1 MTPEPRWVCRRP
13 RLDER
18 CRGPQAASEPP
29 QKHGRP
35 CTDGAVTSCARWQNF
50 LGRLGDE
57 WMANAHKSSLEVRS
71 KPPGQLIERTSRR
84 HCRRQSARS
93 ASMKKCSP
101 SARQRSGIRD
111 DTARKGRGRRKTP
124 ARQCD
129 GRREAFPESRS
140 RHKKASPFARK
151 GAHGAPQS
159 SSFRSVR
166 TMRPSPTAISRC
178 SFRVWPYHQHCAPL
192 VWEHAR
198 ACATFKAARFGR
210 KLPAWKGVPRGWAF
224 VVEPLRYPLF
234 RSHPYRFGPNS
245 GRAACSIA
253 RGDWGEPVVD
263 VSPRG
268 RKTVRREAIPAA
280 SPCQGAAV
288 RRPRLIRPRGR
299 EYIPWSPARH
309 LRIPGGYGRST
320 LSRPKLDGRPRPP
333 WDRIRTL
340 GAQQM
345 DRYFKQRCDR
355 DAERL

>member
-71 KPPGQLIERTSRR
+71 KPGQLIERTSRR

-124 ARQCD
+124 ARQRD

-178 SFRVWPYHQHCAPL
+178 SFRVWPYHQQLRASCVGNTPVRAQRSRPL
-192 VWEHAR
+192 ALVAS
-198 ACATFKAARFGR
+198 F
-210 KLPAWKGVPRGWAF
+210 LRGK
-224 VVEPLRYPLF
+224 EC
-234 RSHPYRFGPNS
+234 
-245 GRAACSIA
+245 RAAGPSWSSRFAIRCS
-253 RGDWGEPVVD
+253 
-263 VSPRG
+263 
-268 RKTVRREAIPAA
+268 
-280 SPCQGAAV
+280 
-288 RRPRLIRPRGR
+288 
-299 EYIPWSPARH
+299 
-309 LRIPGGYGRST
+309 
-320 LSRPKLDGRPRPP
+320 
-333 WDRIRTL
+333 DRIRTASAL
-340 GAQQM
+340 TVVGPLAQSH
-345 DRYFKQRCDR
+345 
-355 DAERL
+355 AVIGESRLST